1 MKDGCSSYTY
11 LVSQEK
17 AFAFIS
23 FFQKRLKIAE
33 FGRKNV
39 FKKIFLQ
46 LHLLHKRKKEHLKR
60 PFCNQIECTEWMF
73 NG

>member
-46 LHLLHKRKKEHLKR
+46 LHLFTQKKKRTSETTFL
-60 PFCNQIECTEWMF
+60 
-73 NG
+73 

>member
-23 FFQKRLKIAE
+23 FLQKRLKIAE

-46 LHLLHKRKKEHLKR
+46 LHLFTQKKKRTSETTFL
-60 PFCNQIECTEWMF
+60 
-73 NG
+73 